1 MIHLDFRI
9 IHQSATASIN
19 YSNPMSLAFGE
30 YYLYISIMWRCF
42 CTLPLVRSW
51 WDLISS
57 NCPTISRMGLFIT
70 SHLTRDLVP
79 PSVADLIPGTVRTED
94 FDEESGSVDVAPVI
108 EISRLIL
115 SNDLAI
121 RRGTFIEGKAKF
133 GALIDVI
140 CDEGHSVKTLTESD
154 LKIIVGEGYRNF

>member
-1 MIHLDFRI
+1 
-9 IHQSATASIN
+9 
-19 YSNPMSLAFGE
+19 
-30 YYLYISIMWRCF
+30 
-42 CTLPLVRSW
+42 
-51 WDLISS
+51 
-57 NCPTISRMGLFIT
+57 MGLFIT

-79 PSVADLIPGTVRTED
+79 PSVADLIPVTVRTED

-108 EISRLIL
+108 DISRLIL